1 MYNFRPEIIH
11 TTAYINIRN
20 GRINIIHG
28 SIRSDGEEPFLR
40 RHDSSSPC
48 NNTASRSN
56 YIQEYPMLG
65 CKINKRKI
73 QSNMGGYLDIFKY
86 IRINISV
93 EEA

>member
-1 MYNFRPEIIH
+1 
-11 TTAYINIRN
+11 
-20 GRINIIHG
+20 
-28 SIRSDGEEPFLR
+28 
-40 RHDSSSPC
+40 
-48 NNTASRSN
+48 
-56 YIQEYPMLG
+56 MLG